1 MWDNALGLVNM
12 CTISYVL
19 FIQKEFK
26 CRCLAREHLPYPRRR
41 GSSHVTQLYP
51 ACEPRRRRRR
61 LTTLRLVRE
70 GSFSSQH
77 DQECPALAVRFPE
90 DVFILMR
97 PYADREVCESFWI
110 LPLDSQHCLSGG
122 LPIVI
127 TRGIL
132 NSSVIHPREV
142 FASAIMASA
151 AAVILCHNHPSG
163 DPTPS
168 VDDRIVTEQ
177 LVASGK
183 LLDIPVHDH
192 VIIGRGR
199 YVSFAEQGF
208 LR

>member
-1 MWDNALGLVNM
+1 VSSSFCINVTELAQGTAPTPPTEGARLALP
-12 CTISYVL
+12 
-19 FIQKEFK
+19 E
-26 CRCLAREHLPYPRRR
+26 
-41 GSSHVTQLYP
+41 LYP
-51 ACEPRRRRRR
+51 ACGRPRRRRRC
-61 LTTLRLVRE
+61 TTLRLIRE

-77 DQECPALAVRFPE
+77 DLECHKLPIRFPQ
-90 DVFILMR
+90 DVFTVMQ
-97 PYADREVCESFWI
+97 PYAQREICESFWI

-122 LPIVI
+122 APIVV

-199 YVSFAEQGF
+199 YISFAEQGF